1 MRVLRILAFAA
12 VVATA
17 TGPAVAAVTGDRA
30 EIVLVRGG
38 GGGGFHGGGFHGGG
52 FHGGGFC
59 TVVVFTVVVI
69 AAAITMADYGVL
81 PRLHL
86 WLRVPLSG
94 VSVLHLS
101 LHVSLLTS
109 LRREFGLDPN
119 RQAAPCHDRASTQP
133 NEDWLGHS

>member
-1 MRVLRILAFAA
+1 MRVLPILAFAA

-52 FHGGGFC
+52 FQVVVF

-69 AAAITMADYGVL
+69 AAAITMADFTMADFTPV
-81 PRLHL
+81 
-86 WLRVPLSG
+86 
-94 VSVLHLS
+94 
-101 LHVSLLTS
+101 TS
-109 LRREFGLDPN
+109 MATRAPIRRIRTALIPTRILIDVITKGIW
-119 RQAAPCHDRASTQP
+119 A
-133 NEDWLGHS
+133 